1 MVGIGEDGRIQNAT
15 PMHGEKGVS
24 GRDYFANLLG
34 QTLATSGAKVYARN
48 KEALAKTRALGGIAD
63 GYADMQPLDVPS
75 SLAGPATIALPRN
88 SRDKATVMYRGLAV
102 KFEWGSCTRHRL
114 SPATPAPTATE
125 RVNELLAPKSKPCVA
140 GCFGQDFEQFDRH

>member
-1 MVGIGEDGRIQNAT
+1 
-15 PMHGEKGVS
+15 MHGEKGVS

-88 SRDKATVMYRGLAV
+88 SRDKATVMCRGLDV
-102 KFEWGSCTRHRL
+102 KFEGGSCTRHRL
-114 SPATPAPTATE
+114 SPATPVPTATE
-125 RVNELLAPKSKPCVA
+125 RVNELLAPKVQAVRRWMLWP
-140 GCFGQDFEQFDRH
+140 RR

>member
-1 MVGIGEDGRIQNAT
+1 MLIVGIGEDGRIQTVT
-15 PMHGEKGVS
+15 PMHGENGVS
-24 GRDYFANLLG
+24 GRDSSTNFLDQALP
-34 QTLATSGAKVYARN
+34 TSGANVYARN

-88 SRDKATVMYRGLAV
+88 SRDEATVMYRELAV
-102 KFEWGSCTRHRL
+102 KFAGGFWTRHRL

-125 RVNELLAPKSKPCVA
+125 RVNELLAPKDQAVRRWMLWP
-140 GCFGQDFEQFDRH
+140 RL